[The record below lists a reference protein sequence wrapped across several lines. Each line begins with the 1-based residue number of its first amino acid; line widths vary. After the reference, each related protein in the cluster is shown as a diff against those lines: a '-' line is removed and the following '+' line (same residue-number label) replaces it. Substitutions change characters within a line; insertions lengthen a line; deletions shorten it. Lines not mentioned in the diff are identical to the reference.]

1 MSKYGPAWVWLATGQ
16 SLGQVTPSS
25 TLLRRGCQPQ
35 SAASVHVILAVLHN
49 CHWQSRVACILGLDQ
64 GKEGMKCFEILN
76 PNK

>member
-35 SAASVHVILAVLHN
+35 SAASIHVILAVLHN
-49 CHWQSRVACILGLDQ
+49 SVIGSQSRVACILGLDQ
-64 GKEGMKCFEILN
+64 GKAGMKCF
-76 PNK
+76 

>member
-35 SAASVHVILAVLHN
+35 SAASIHMHNSVIGS
-49 CHWQSRVACILGLDQ
+49 QSRVASILGLDQ
-64 GKEGMKCFEILN
+64 GKAGMKCF
-76 PNK
+76 